1 MKIEEKMNK
10 KKLVESASINHA
22 INNSPSSASLKLR
35 NKLRN

>member
-1 MKIEEKMNK
+1 MKIEEKLN

-22 INNSPSSASLKLR
+22 INNSPSSVSLKLK